1 MENAAPAPPAVKD
14 IFNTILEQSQSLF
27 VTSPLRERQS
37 ARPLSV
43 SGGVSRRMGRLWI
56 EACLNTLQTIPTL
69 FPFTCEAGQAHY
81 NAPPRGVNA
90 HHASAM
96 LTPENGEQAADNVGS
111 PENCEQVAAVP
122 RRNVNRFHGVVKE
135 QHRNSMTLLYGNV
148 SALLLICEIAHD
160 AKRPQPAF
168 TAARTCAIRPDRVAK
183 VYRSR
188 TGTNLSPEPRIS
200 YEMPSLQSY
209 CRRRPAQSQQRL
221 LCGLFS

>member
-96 LTPENGEQAADNVGS
+96 LTPENGEQAA
-111 PENCEQVAAVP
+111 
-122 RRNVNRFHGVVKE
+122 
-135 QHRNSMTLLYGNV
+135 
-148 SALLLICEIAHD
+148 EIGRAH
-160 AKRPQPAF
+160 
-168 TAARTCAIRPDRVAK
+168 V
-183 VYRSR
+183 
-188 TGTNLSPEPRIS
+188 
-200 YEMPSLQSY
+200 
-209 CRRRPAQSQQRL
+209 
-221 LCGLFS
+221 

>member
-1 MENAAPAPPAVKD
+1 
-14 IFNTILEQSQSLF
+14 
-27 VTSPLRERQS
+27 
-37 ARPLSV
+37 
-43 SGGVSRRMGRLWI
+43 MGRLWI

-96 LTPENGEQAADNVGS
+96 LTPENGKQAADNVGS

-135 QHRNSMTLLYGNV
+135 QHRNCMTLLYGNV

-160 AKRPQPAF
+160 AKRPQPAVHGRAYLRDPAGQGSKSLPF
-168 TAARTCAIRPDRVAK
+168 PHGNK
-183 VYRSR
+183 SFS
-188 TGTNLSPEPRIS
+188 GTKDLV
-200 YEMPSLQSY
+200 
-209 CRRRPAQSQQRL
+209 
-221 LCGLFS
+221 